1 MILGRSQ
8 RNFQLE
14 SKDNLIDVLPVAESE
29 FYKNEIINE

>member
-14 SKDNLIDVLPVAESE
+14 SRDNLIDVLPTAGSV
-29 FYKNEIINE
+29 FYIKKKEL